1 LNSESIFISDLHLS
15 NERPEV
21 TQRFLKFL
29 SERAVKAEKLY
40 ILGDLFDNWIGD
52 DNPAPPNPTIITA
65 LRKLSDHGSK
75 IYFQGGNRDFL
86 ISKDFCH
93 ETGVS
98 LLDDYTVIDLYGT
111 PTLLMHGD
119 LLCSDDTAY
128 LAYRE
133 KTHNPE
139 WIEKALKFPLFL
151 RRTLVRWIKIRSY
164 FQKKNKNRKIM
175 DVNSETVAMTMRK
188 YSVLHLI
195 HGHTHRHA
203 VHDITLDNQPAQR
216 IVLEEWDH
224 GGSLLSWTPEGYSFE
239 PV

>member
-29 SERAVKAEKLY
+29 SKRAIKAEKLY

-52 DNPAPPNPTIITA
+52 DNPAPPNPTIISA
-65 LRKLSDHGSK
+65 LRELSDHGTK

-86 ISKDFCH
+86 IGELFCK

-128 LAYRE
+128 LSYRE

-139 WIEKALKFPLFL
+139 WIQKALKFPLFL
-151 RRTLVRWIKIRSY
+151 RRALVRWIKIRSH
-164 FQKKNKNRKIM
+164 FQKKNKNSEIM
-175 DVNSETVAMTMRK
+175 DVNAETVATAMSNH
-188 YSVLHLI
+188 SVLNLI

-203 VHDITLDNQPAQR
+203 VHDFTLGNKPAQR

-224 GGSLLSWTPEGYSFE
+224 GGSLLCWSAKSHSFE
-239 PV
+239 SV